1 MIIHF
6 IILEN
11 IQKCKD
17 IFPNNSALLVDVSEK
32 GVYNYSH
39 ILSVFS
45 KGVFMKADNRKQTLL
60 FEQIIDIASLFFR
73 TYRVPMISSILFGM
87 LAHGFVFTNKYIN
100 HDEIYNLFGKG
111 ATVDSGRWGLGA
123 LDSILPNYS
132 MSWIYGILTVFLIAV
147 SVSLIIH
154 IFSVES
160 RILQALLSGAVV
172 VFPVWTS
179 TFSFM
184 FTSSSYGIA
193 FLMAVLSVL
202 LLRKPNIFFRLC
214 GLGCAIFSVAIYQA
228 YIAIVA
234 SLLVLTLIQG
244 LLTGD
249 NLLRVFVKG
258 LFYVGFLIL
267 TLGFYY
273 LATQAILILKDV
285 AFNTYASERNSFE
298 ISSLPRN
305 ISLAYSHFFCAFKT
319 GEYALFPT
327 SFTQW
332 LHIFCF
338 AACGIMLCVLFCV
351 KRMKLSRI
359 LFILALAAVFPLAV
373 NCMYLFTL
381 EEAIHT
387 LVLCGTMVVYVPLV
401 VIADHCISQIPTEKC
416 LDWLRHIALNIL
428 FITLSAIIICNT
440 YFANEAYLASHL
452 QYENAY
458 AFYTSLLSD
467 IRMHPE
473 FDENTKLAVIG
484 RWDYPDYFSRKFD
497 FTYHLFGYQNSS
509 PAEYSMDR
517 FLEYYV
523 GLSIPFASTGK
534 TKRIENSEE
543 FAQMPVYPYYG
554 SIQML
559 DNTLVVKLS

>member
-1 MIIHF
+1 
-6 IILEN
+6 
-11 IQKCKD
+11 
-17 IFPNNSALLVDVSEK
+17 
-32 GVYNYSH
+32 
-39 ILSVFS
+39 
-45 KGVFMKADNRKQTLL
+45 MKADNNRQRLL
-60 FEQIIDIASLFFR
+60 FEQIAYMALQFFR
-73 TYRVPMISSILFGM
+73 SYRVPMISAVIFGM
-87 LAHGFVFTNKYIN
+87 LAHGFVFTNKFIN
-100 HDEIYNLFGKG
+100 HDEIFNLFGKG
-111 ATVDSGRWGLGA
+111 ATVDSGRWALGA
-123 LDSILPNYS
+123 LDSIFPNYS

-154 IFSVES
+154 IFSVQN
-160 RILQALLSGAVV
+160 RILQALLAGSVI

-184 FTSSSYGIA
+184 FTSSSYGVA

-202 LLRKPNIFFRLC
+202 LLRKTNLFFRII
-214 GLGCAIFSVAIYQA
+214 GLGCAIFSVGVYQA

-234 SLLVLTLIQG
+234 SLLVLTLIQD

-249 NLLRVFVKG
+249 DLLRVFRKG

-267 TLGFYY
+267 TLGLYY
-273 LATQAILILKDV
+273 LATQVILILKNV
-285 AFNTYASERNSFE
+285 TFNTYASERNSFE

-332 LHIFCF
+332 LHIVCF
-338 AACGIMLCVLFCV
+338 VACGIMLSVLFRV

-359 LFILALAAVFPLAV
+359 LFILALIAVFPLAV

-381 EEAIHT
+381 EAAIHT
-387 LVLCGTMVVYVPLV
+387 LVLCGTLIVYVPLV
-401 VIADHCISQIPTEKC
+401 VIADQCISLLPPEKH
-416 LDWLRHIALNIL
+416 LDWLRCTALNIL
-428 FITLSAIIICNT
+428 LFALSLIVLCNT

-473 FDENTKLAVIG
+473 FDENTQLAVIG

-497 FTYHLFGYQNSS
+497 FTYHLFGYQSSS
-509 PAEYSMDR
+509 PAGYSMDR

-523 GLSIPFASTGK
+523 GFSIPFASAEK

-543 FAQMPVYPYYG
+543 FAQMPTYPDYG
-554 SIQML
+554 SIRML
-559 DNTLVVKLS
+559 DDTLVVKLS